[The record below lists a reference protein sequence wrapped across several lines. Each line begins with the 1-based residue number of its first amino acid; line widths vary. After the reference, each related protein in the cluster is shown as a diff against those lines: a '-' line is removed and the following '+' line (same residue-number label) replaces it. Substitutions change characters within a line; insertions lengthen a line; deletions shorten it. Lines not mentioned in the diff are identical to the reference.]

1 MNPIIRNILA
11 VIIGWF
17 VGGAVNMGIVMLGHK
32 VMPIP
37 GIDPNDMEA
46 LTNALHTLG
55 GEYFIFP
62 FLAHALGTLV
72 GATAT
77 GFIAATHK
85 LKLALVIGFLFLL
98 GGIAACFMIPA
109 PTWFIVLDLV
119 VAYLP
124 MAWLG
129 GKLTEKFQPK
139 LN

>member
-11 VIIGWF
+11 FILGWF
-17 VGGAVNMGIVMLGHK
+17 AGGALNMGIVMLGHK
-32 VMPIP
+32 LMPIP

-46 LTNALHTLG
+46 LTQALHTAG
-55 GEYFIFP
+55 SEFFIFP
-62 FLAHALGTLV
+62 FLAHALGTFV
-72 GATAT
+72 GAVIAAA
-77 GFIAATHK
+77 IAATYK
-85 LKLALVIGFLFLL
+85 MKFALVIGVLFLI

-129 GKLTEKFQPK
+129 GKIGAKFTK
-139 LN
+139 NS